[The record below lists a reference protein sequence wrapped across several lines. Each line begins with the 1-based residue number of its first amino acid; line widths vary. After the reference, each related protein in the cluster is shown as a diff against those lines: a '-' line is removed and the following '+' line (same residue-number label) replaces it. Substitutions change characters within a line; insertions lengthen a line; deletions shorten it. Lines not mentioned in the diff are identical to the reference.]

1 MEENRA
7 KDYAVWLLTQSP
19 RSEKDIVDRLKKKE
33 CTEETIASVMEKLRA
48 WGYLDDASLAER
60 WVESRGRSRGK
71 RLLSQEL
78 FRKGVDRETARTTL
92 AERSTETEQTAA
104 RVAAVRKVG
113 EQPIDKSR
121 EAQQRLS
128 AFLARR
134 GFGWD
139 AIRPVLKELYQDPI
153 DIDSDVESED

>member
-19 RSEKDIVDRLKKKE
+19 RSEKDIIDRLKKKE
-33 CTEETIASVMEKLRA
+33 CTEETIAS
-48 WGYLDDASLAER
+48 WGYLDDANLAER

-78 FRKGVDRETARTTL
+78 FRKGVDRETAKVTL
-92 AERSTETEQTAA
+92 AERSTETEQAAA

-113 EQPIDKSR
+113 EQPMDKSR
-121 EAQQRLS
+121 EAQQKLS

-153 DIDSDVESED
+153 DIDTDVESAD